1 MQRDHK
7 DVIRWLGIA
16 GAVICTASSSALAQS
31 TAEPVPDHAALIGIP
46 MSAAEVVRSR
56 TAGSTAQELQRRI
69 DAAGVRRSAS
79 DRAASEGLN
88 RALER
93 MPATIEQAQS
103 QAAADRTGAGI
114 VLTSRQQIEPMY
126 AVPIQGGG
134 TSASHEI
141 THRITR

>member
-7 DVIRWLGIA
+7 NVVRWLGIA
-16 GAVICTASSSALAQS
+16 AAVLCTASSSALAQS
-31 TAEPVPDHAALIGIP
+31 TADPVPDHAALIGIP

-56 TAGSTAQELQRRI
+56 TAGNTAQEVQRRM

-93 MPATIEQAQS
+93 MPATIEQALS
-103 QAAADRTGAGI
+103 QAAADRSGSGI

-126 AVPIQGGG
+126 AVPIPGGG
-134 TSASHEI
+134 TSASHDI
-141 THRITR
+141 TNRTTR